1 MKRSYKGLIVRVG
14 ALLALSAFYLF
25 AYVGLKLKIDE
36 LNRTKARLTENNRI
50 AENVR
55 MTLTARYQNLISKGR
70 IESFARDSL
79 GMLPPSD
86 AVGAIA
92 IDRTELRT
100 LQKLL
105 EDHE

>member
-1 MKRSYKGLIVRVG
+1 MKRSYKGLIVRVV
-14 ALLALSAFYLF
+14 ALLAISAFYLF

-36 LNRTKARLTENNRI
+36 LNRTKARLTEENRI

-55 MTLTARYQNLISKGR
+55 MTLTARYQNLIAKGR
-70 IESFARDSL
+70 IETFARDSL
-79 GMLPPSD
+79 GMHAPND
-86 AVGAIA
+86 AVGAIS
-92 IDRTELRT
+92 IERTELRT